1 MSEEQVVLEEITPPA
16 ETTPE
21 TPAPNNPPE
30 EPPAPEP
37 APETTKAK
45 EPPAP
50 PVPAVPPAAA
60 TVAPTPPVPIE
71 KGVWAPQM
79 QPAIALIEKLIAMG
93 GEAGSMAQQIKAV
106 LKQATS
112 DTPPVAKAMS
122 KAELGRLITGEVQKQ
137 LESALKAVP
146 TLRKGLVSQEPEAA
160 DVRKTFESLS
170 PEKKLRVAL
179 ALQQQA

>member
-16 ETTPE
+16 EAAPE
-21 TPAPNNPPE
+21 TPAAPNNPPE
-30 EPPAPEP
+30 EPPKPEP

-50 PVPAVPPAAA
+50 TVPPAAA
-60 TVAPTPPVPIE
+60 AAAPTPPVPIE
-71 KGVWAPQM
+71 KGIWPPQM

-93 GEAGSMAQQIKAV
+93 GEAGSIAQQVKAV
-106 LKQATS
+106 LKQAG
-112 DTPPVAKAMS
+112 DPPPVAKAMS
-122 KAELGRLITGEVQKQ
+122 KTELGRLITGEVQKQ

-146 TLRKGLVSQEPEAA
+146 TLRKGLVSQEPEAS